1 MRHSDVKAIAW
12 KNLSRQCIDVFLHQG
27 LTQLSDFVPSQI
39 RDTNKRVISFVREQN
54 ENFEFTGIKAVD
66 VTHQFGFDPG
76 PAFSLSQEDAQV
88 LMDSLWECGLRPA
101 QGAGS
106 AGQLDAVKYHL
117 EDMRNIVNHKL
128 GLK

>member
-1 MRHSDVKAIAW
+1 MRYSDVEARAW
-12 KNLSRQCIDVFLHQG
+12 KNPGRRCIDVYLHQEK
-27 LTQLSDFVPSQI
+27 LSVHAVGQG
-39 RDTNKRVISFVREQN
+39 TVKKTTTFVREQDDSLR
-54 ENFEFTGIKAVD
+54 FIGLKAVD
-66 VTHQFGFDPG
+66 ITDQPFVDIELG

-88 LMDSLWECGLRPA
+88 LMDSLWECGLRPV

-117 EDMRNIVNHKL
+117 EDMRKIVNNKL